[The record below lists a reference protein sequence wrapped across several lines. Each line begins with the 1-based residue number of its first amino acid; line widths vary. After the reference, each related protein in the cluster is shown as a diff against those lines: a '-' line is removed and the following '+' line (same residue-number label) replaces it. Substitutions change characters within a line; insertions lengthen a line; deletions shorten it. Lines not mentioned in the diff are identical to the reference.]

1 VKSRA
6 LILINAIGCLALTG
20 LVVVQWRKE
29 RATSERMVRV
39 MAESA
44 AANERAA
51 EEGKRRAALERDI
64 ATLKET
70 IDSIQ
75 KSAETSADAFAQKDQ
90 LANQLDAELKA
101 AREQLTSWEAALKAR
116 DERIRTLDSNLA
128 ATRQRLD
135 EAIRKLK
142 AAGAE

>member
-1 VKSRA
+1 MKSRA